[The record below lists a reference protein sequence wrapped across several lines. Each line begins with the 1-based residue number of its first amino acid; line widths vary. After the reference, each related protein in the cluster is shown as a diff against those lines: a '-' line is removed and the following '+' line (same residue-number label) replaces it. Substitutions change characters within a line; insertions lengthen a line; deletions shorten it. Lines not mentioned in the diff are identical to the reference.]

1 MTGVS
6 RPRTVLLMSAM
17 ALAIGWMAMRPGATE
32 AAGCPAPPYTLASV
46 LAVPA
51 AERAACFGR
60 AEISFVARGG
70 LTEAVFPVTVDG
82 RYGQPMMFQGADG
95 SLDAWKRADLDLPPA
110 DAHALGMTSP
120 GMGLDGWTNVW
131 WRVSGHFDDPIASGC
146 VADANVT
153 PVLTPAE
160 AVAWCRDQ
168 FMVDALTWVQQPGT
182 DTMPGAVVL
191 ASGAAPG
198 RADASVLLAVLGGL
212 AFAAAL
218 VRGRRRL
225 GWRSSR
231 GAL

>member
-6 RPRTVLLMSAM
+6 RLRTLVLMSAM
-17 ALAIGWMAMRPGATE
+17 ALGMGWMAMCPGATE
-32 AAGCPAPPYTLASV
+32 AAGCPARPYTLASV
-46 LAVPA
+46 LAVPVT
-51 AERAACFGR
+51 ERAACFGR

-95 SLDAWKRADLDLPPA
+95 SGSLDAWKRADLDLLPA

-168 FMVDALTWVQQPGT
+168 FMVDALAWVQEPGT
-182 DTMPGAVVL
+182 DTMPG

-198 RADASVLLAVLGGL
+198 RADASVLLSVLGGL
-212 AFAAAL
+212 AFVAAL

-225 GWRSSR
+225 GSRSRR